1 MQVCM
6 SLRLLCHDLSAGSS
20 TKQHSTAQHVYFF
33 FVVFCLF
40 GFLYLFYHFLHHI
53 GDLN

>member
-20 TKQHSTAQHVYFF
+20 TKQHSTCIFF
-33 FVVFCLF
+33 CSVLFVWFSIFILSF
-40 GFLYLFYHFLHHI
+40 SSSYRRP
-53 GDLN
+53 